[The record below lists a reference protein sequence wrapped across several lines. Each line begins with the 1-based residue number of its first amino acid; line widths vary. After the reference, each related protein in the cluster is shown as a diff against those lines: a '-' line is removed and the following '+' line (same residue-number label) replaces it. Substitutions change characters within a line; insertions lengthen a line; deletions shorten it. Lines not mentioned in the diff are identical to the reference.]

1 MVAGRGVPEMS
12 NIAALGTRRWAGE
25 KSPAG
30 GRAVFLCLESIVRG
44 VSRGFQQGIEEGGPL
59 GVEGGA
65 FVVGACFALGFACS
79 AVPVVGVP
87 VGALLAVEV
96 GVDGHGVGGLEFV
109 DEGVGAGPVTARV
122 PPQGFEGR
130 GQVGRRGRGG
140 ERGGEGGGGHRD
152 VIFRVDLNVS

>member
-65 FVVGACFALGFACS
+65 FVGGAGE
-79 AVPVVGVP
+79 AVPVVGVG
-87 VGALLAVEV
+87 VRAFLAVEV